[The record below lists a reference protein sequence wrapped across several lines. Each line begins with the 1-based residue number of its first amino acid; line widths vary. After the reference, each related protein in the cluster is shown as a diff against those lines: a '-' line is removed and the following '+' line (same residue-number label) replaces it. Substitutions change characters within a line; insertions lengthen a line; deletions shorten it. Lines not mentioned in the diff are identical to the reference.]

1 MAKRRQRRAG
11 VEQATEAVGYVRV
24 STNEQAD
31 TGLSLEA
38 QRARIEAQATANGWR
53 LVAVYED
60 AGLSAKTLERAG
72 LRAAF
77 DALRPGR
84 VLLAVRLDRLTRSVP
99 DLYSL
104 DAEVSAQGAEWATV
118 AERIDTSTA
127 TGRMMRT
134 LLATLAEWE
143 REVIAERTSAALK
156 AKRARGERLGTTPL
170 GFQTV
175 RDADGAARLVVDEA
189 EQETVALAR
198 RLRAEGWT
206 YQKIADRLA
215 AEGCPTKRGG
225 AWNASRVRKIV
236 LPRLADGLT
245 AR

>member
-1 MAKRRQRRAG
+1 MARRQRRAA
-11 VEQATEAVGYVRV
+11 VEQATEAIGYVRV

-38 QRARIEAQATANGWR
+38 QRARIEAQAMANGWP
-53 LVAVYED
+53 LVAVFED
-60 AGLSAKTLERAG
+60 AGASAKTLDRAG

-99 DLYSL
+99 DLYAL
-104 DAEVSAQGAEWATV
+104 DAEVSARGAEWATV
-118 AERIDTSTA
+118 AEKIDTSTA

-134 LLATLAEWE
+134 LLATIAEWE
-143 REVIAERTSAALK
+143 REIIAERTCTALRQ
-156 AKRARGERLGTTPL
+156 KRARGERLGTTPL
-170 GFQTV
+170 GYQTV

-206 YQKIADRLA
+206 YQRIAEQLT
-215 AEGCPTKRGG
+215 AEQHRTKRGG

-236 LPRLADGLT
+236 LPRLADSL
-245 AR
+245 